1 MRRVDRIVRLMLGA
15 TQFAMTA
22 NSKSVPAED
31 LKQAIIVIR
40 HADDPAADR
49 NGVSDTPYVQKD
61 GERLSAK
68 WRAICPSWPQ
78 YTNIHN
84 KQTTEANQG
93 IENGFLTTFTPH
105 TSVTVFQHG
114 LTAVG
119 ELQAERLSKELSG
132 ILATR
137 GFSQV
142 KRAITLNP
150 CPDAASPNPFDTI
163 YPFLKNDPTFTGA
176 NNVKDK
182 GKLLLIDN
190 QSPKT
195 SGYVAD
201 GFQAMLDTQSLLPAE
216 AEGGGS
222 TLLCWEGH
230 ALMGDSIKDPKSVL
244 CQLAGAT
251 LTNMGACG
259 TQITKGNVLYIFTKR
274 DGSDPGT
281 SDPKQDYNLDIY
293 EVLANSP
300 NEIGKLT
307 WTYSYVVTRTGD
319 FPTVT
324 TTVLQYSKDLERSK

>member
-1 MRRVDRIVRLMLGA
+1 MFVA
-15 TQFAMTA
+15 SQFAMTA
-22 NSKSVPAED
+22 SSRLVTPKLAITGN
-31 LKQAIIVIR
+31 QAIIVIR
-40 HADDPAADR
+40 H
-49 NGVSDTPYVQKD
+49 
-61 GERLSAK
+61 GEDLDAWLK
-68 WRAICPSWPQ
+68 TLDA
-78 YTNIHN
+78 
-84 KQTTEANQG
+84 QTTYWKSIAPTWPKYE
-93 IENGFLTTFTPH
+93 ENPPIFNKFIPGTETH
-105 TSVTVFQHG
+105 QSVTVQATVGHG
-114 LTAVG
+114 LSPIG
-119 ELQAERLSKELSG
+119 ESQAKRLQEKLWG
-132 ILATR
+132 ILASATAAQF
-137 GFSQV
+137 GPLAPV
-142 KRAITLNP
+142 TRAITINP
-150 CPDAASPNPFDTI
+150 SIPGATANTFDTI